1 MHQLFHYHSDVV
13 RILLTHDASPDLADS
28 RGSSPLH
35 LAAWAGHQD
44 IVKLLLTHPHRP
56 ADPNRQVNFISLL
69 RQRK

>member
-1 MHQLFHYHSDVV
+1 M
-13 RILLTHDASPDLADS
+13 HDASPDLADS

-56 ADPNRQVNFISLL
+56 ADPNRQVCFDTSAII
-69 RQRK
+69 K